1 MFIELILLF
10 LVILIPLIFSKQV
23 YYLNNSI
30 IGRLLLI
37 ITILLLSMCR
47 TYLALI
53 LIIIYICLSQI
64 NYDDYDDYFND
75 GNLNNSFREPE
86 EKLNNNY
93 DLLNIMNILNNN
105 TPLSNVDIE
114 NNDEVINPYNENES
128 NKKTIYNVDNIIL
141 T

>member
-1 MFIELILLF
+1 MLIELILLF
-10 LVILIPLIFSKQV
+10 LVIFIPLIFSKQV

-30 IGRLLLI
+30 IGRFILI
-37 ITILLLSMCR
+37 IAILLLSMCR

-53 LIIIYICLSQI
+53 LIIIIICLSQV
-64 NYDDYDDYFND
+64 NYDNGIQQGYLDNTFRDT
-75 GNLNNSFREPE
+75 NNKINSS
-86 EKLNNNY
+86 Y

-105 TPLSNVDIE
+105 NNPLSSVDIE
-114 NNDEVINPYNENES
+114 NENDVINPYNENET